1 MLGGLGVVLT
11 IAAVLLIGNTIR
23 LSIFARRRE
32 VEVMKLVGATNWF
45 VRWPFMFEGMI
56 CGFVGSVLAVGL
68 LLVSYRS
75 LLENRFRDEF
85 STTGSVGALDFQVL
99 ALILLIAGVALGA
112 AGSGLT
118 MRRFLRV

>member
-1 MLGGLGVVLT
+1 VLGGLAVVLT

-23 LSIFARRRE
+23 LSNFARRRE

-45 VRWPFMFEGMI
+45 VRWPFMLEGMI
-56 CGFVGSVLAVGL
+56 CGFIGSVLAVGL

-75 LLENRFRDEF
+75 LLENRFENEF
-85 STTGSVGALDFQVL
+85 SSSDVGALEFQAL
-99 ALILLIAGVALGA
+99 AVILLIAGVALGA